1 MAEEVQIQGSSHIGK
16 IRNPLG
22 VIGLSIITIG
32 IYYFFWYYKV
42 NKEMAE
48 IGQARGTEECGTNPG
63 NSLLALIPGFL
74 IIVPPYVSTY
84 KSCKRLNATEGV
96 TGAPEGMEAPLLWL
110 LLIFIGPVGLYLFQR
125 NLNRALEAQAGG
137 GALSPGVAAPPAPSP
152 EVPAQPEAPAQPA
165 SPQQEGQQ
173 GPQSPA

>member
-1 MAEEVQIQGSSHIGK
+1 MAEEVQIQGSSYPGK

-22 VIGLSIITIG
+22 VIGLSIITLG

-63 NSLLALIPGFL
+63 TSLLALIPGFL
-74 IIVPPYVSTY
+74 IIVPPYVSLY
-84 KSCKRLNATEGV
+84 RACKRLNATERV

-125 NLNRALEAQAGG
+125 NLNRSLEAQAAG
-137 GALSPGVAAPPAPSP
+137 GALSAGAATPAPAP
-152 EVPAQPEAPAQPA
+152 EVPVQPEAPAQPA
-165 SPQQEGQQ
+165 APQEEQQQQ

>member
-84 KSCKRLNATEGV
+84 KSCKRLNA
-96 TGAPEGMEAPLLWL
+96 
-110 LLIFIGPVGLYLFQR
+110 FKSDR
-125 NLNRALEAQAGG
+125 RA
-137 GALSPGVAAPPAPSP
+137 
-152 EVPAQPEAPAQPA
+152 
-165 SPQQEGQQ
+165 
-173 GPQSPA
+173 